1 MVWGSGRNRRSLVLC
16 CIFLQRVFSLFSRK
30 ICCKK
35 RTCFILAAGV
45 VIYYSYPGG
54 VQVNNSLTDWL
65 RSASYTLRYIH
76 VVYGAQR
83 RRHVFVVISFLCFG
97 RCFLVAC
104 FPCPFSNC
112 SILLFKTKI
121 LGVGGRGRLAGQSTC
136 VYTCL
141 GIGVGFF
148 LLYVTCFYI
157 YFSLCIFFKHLFLMF
172 GEFIHPHLPGTLTST
187 TMGVWFF
194 YYYYFYLV
202 ICLNSGFLG
211 KYYFYFLFW
220 LKFFSF
226 HFFLLFTFISVDFF
240 VLLFLSCTYAW
251 KYRFT
256 RSFWVCLGVFNV
268 FPPLFYIMLN
278 IFFSYPWRF
287 CFVPCLYCFALEF
300 LFGLYFLFWFFI
312 NFFLK

>member
-1 MVWGSGRNRRSLVLC
+1 MFWPLFLGRLFSLPFLQMLDSSIQDQDSWSLV
-16 CIFLQRVFSLFSRK
+16 
-30 ICCKK
+30 
-35 RTCFILAAGV
+35 
-45 VIYYSYPGG
+45 
-54 VQVNNSLTDWL
+54 
-65 RSASYTLRYIH
+65 
-76 VVYGAQR
+76 
-83 RRHVFVVISFLCFG
+83 
-97 RCFLVAC
+97 
-104 FPCPFSNC
+104 
-112 SILLFKTKI
+112 
-121 LGVGGRGRLAGQSTC
+121 GRGETSRPVNLRIHMFGNWC
-136 VYTCL
+136 R
-141 GIGVGFF
+141 FF
-148 LLYVTCFYI
+148 CYMWRVFYI

-172 GEFIHPHLPGTLTST
+172 GEFIHPHLPGTLTSTT

-226 HFFLLFTFISVDFF
+226 HFFLLFTFIRVDFF
-240 VLLFLSCTYAW
+240 VLLFLSCTYAS

-256 RSFWVCLGVFNV
+256 RSFLSLSGGFQR
-268 FPPLFYIMLN
+268 FPPPCFIMLN

>member
-1 MVWGSGRNRRSLVLC
+1 MVPRDDGMYLLSSPFYVLAAVSWSLVFPALSPNAWFFYSRPR
-16 CIFLQRVFSLFSRK
+16 FLEF
-30 ICCKK
+30 
-35 RTCFILAAGV
+35 
-45 VIYYSYPGG
+45 GG
-54 VQVNNSLTDWL
+54 E
-65 RSASYTLRYIH
+65 
-76 VVYGAQR
+76 
-83 RRHVFVVISFLCFG
+83 
-97 RCFLVAC
+97 
-104 FPCPFSNC
+104 
-112 SILLFKTKI
+112 
-121 LGVGGRGRLAGQSTC
+121 GGKQAGQSTC

-148 LLYVTCFYI
+148 AICDVFFYI

-172 GEFIHPHLPGTLTST
+172 GEFIHPHLPGTLTSTT

-226 HFFLLFTFISVDFF
+226 HFFLLFTFIRVDFF
-240 VLLFLSCTYAW
+240 VLLFLSCTYAS

-256 RSFWVCLGVFNV
+256 RSFLSLSGGFQR
-268 FPPLFYIMLN
+268 FPPLCFIMLN